1 MTREEIECDFESAVA
16 EACYVY
22 RMYVAYLAR
31 LRDRQMEEAN
41 RKVDNVREIRQ
52 ALIDFEFAIVEAR
65 TEWEQ
70 QVQFAQDDSEG
81 SHAMLDQE
89 EYETEEAYYYDDPNE
104 EEV

>member
-1 MTREEIECDFESAVA
+1 MTREEIEHAYDKAVEWA
-16 EACYVY
+16 NEDY
-22 RMYVAYLAR
+22 RTTVLR
-31 LRDRQMEEAN
+31 LSRVRDI
-41 RKVDNVREIRQ
+41 VREIRQ

-89 EYETEEAYYYDDPNE
+89 EYEAEEAYYYDDPNE